1 MIKNIF
7 VTVASILTALTV
19 TTAAMSQE
27 RNVGITLNAK
37 NEVIVA
43 PGETTKVI
51 NLVFFSKSTNTST
64 LNLSITGA
72 NKTIISAQSVGV
84 RSSVSLEQALDST
97 KRTRY
102 AQELAV
108 PGGKFTKK
116 ITIGSNSGGSV
127 GGSTICNGYALA
139 IFRSYYETQF
149 QTFMGRSSSS
159 EEELC
164 DFAFGD
170 AWRNG
175 TGGGSGSGTQLSS
188 VSATSHVLK
197 DACDRNN
204 SKYLVILKLDISKI
218 SAADRAAGF
227 TIAADISESVY
238 SGNKQASLKPK
249 GDGKFPEALV
259 LTYLL
264 DGRDK
269 HQYTRWSNGS
279 TKRLMSTTT
288 KSIAK
293 ITPWRN
299 LILGVS
305 LPREQ
310 LTGGKMTVITFS
322 GQNAYGVC
330 FNAARTRQRY
340 NGYPE

>member
-1 MIKNIF
+1 MMKQLF
-7 VTVASILTALTV
+7 STAASILTALTI
-19 TTAAMSQE
+19 TSAAISQE
-27 RNVGITLNAK
+27 RTVGITLNAK
-37 NEVIVA
+37 NDIVVA
-43 PGETTKVI
+43 PGEATKVI
-51 NLVFFSKSTNTST
+51 NLVFFSKSAQTST
-64 LNLSITGA
+64 LNLGITA
-72 NKTIISAQSVGV
+72 PNKTVISAQSVGV
-84 RSSVSLEQALDST
+84 RSSVSLEQAVAST
-97 KRTRY
+97 KKARY

-116 ITIGSNSGGSV
+116 ITIGSSSGGSV

-149 QTFMGRSSSS
+149 QTIMGRASSS

-170 AWRNG
+170 AWRS
-175 TGGGSGSGTQLSS
+175 GGGGDSGSGTELSS
-188 VSATSHVLK
+188 ISATSHVIK
-197 DACDRNN
+197 DACDRSN

-218 SAADRAAGF
+218 SATDRAAGF
-227 TIAADISESVY
+227 TITAEINESVY

-269 HQYTRWSNGS
+269 HQYTRWSNGA
-279 TKRLMSTTT
+279 TKRLTSTTT
-288 KSIAK
+288 KSIVK

-322 GQNAYGVC
+322 GQYAYGVC
-330 FNAARTRQRY
+330 FNATRTRQRY
-340 NGYPE
+340 NGYPG